1 MSSQFLPVDEQLA
14 ILKRGIVDFEVEAEL
29 KTKLERS
36 RKENKPLTIKAGF
49 DPTAPDL
56 HLGHGVLLN
65 KMRQFQ
71 ELGHRVVF
79 LIGDFTARIGDP
91 TGKNTTRP
99 PLTDEAIT
107 VNAATYKRQVFK
119 LLDSQ
124 KTVVLFNSEWLASMS
139 FDDIIRLAARYSV
152 ARIIEREDFR
162 RRLSEGRHISMHELL
177 YPLVQGYDSVAMR
190 ADVELGGTD
199 QRFNLLVGRDLM
211 RHYGIEPQC
220 IMTVPILEGL
230 DAREVEG
237 KIVGDKM
244 SKSLGNY
251 IGFEEE
257 PDSQFGK
264 IMSVCDPVM
273 WRYYDL
279 LSARSNAEIATLKA
293 GHPKEAKL
301 ALAFEIV
308 ERFHTTEAAEKAL
321 ANFHALFG
329 AGKQGE
335 VPTDAPEISLPWREG
350 LTLSHMLVETQLV
363 ESGGDAKR
371 LIRQGGVSLDGNR
384 VDDVLFAISPGK
396 HLVRA
401 GKKKWAQVTV
411 ISAS

>member
-1 MSSQFLPVDEQLA
+1 MQTFLPVDEQLS
-14 ILKRGIVDFEVEAEL
+14 ILKRGIVDLEVEAEL
-29 KTKLERS
+29 KAKLERS
-36 RKENKPLTIKAGF
+36 LKDNKPLTIKAGF

-56 HLGHGVLLN
+56 HLGHAVLIT

-71 ELGHRVVF
+71 DLGHRVVF
-79 LIGDFTARIGDP
+79 LIGDSTARIGDP
-91 TGKNTTRP
+91 TGKNATRP
-99 PLTDEAIT
+99 PLSDEAIIA
-107 VNAATYKRQVFK
+107 NSATYKRQVFK
-119 LLDSQ
+119 ILDPV
-124 KTVVLFNSEWLASMS
+124 KTVVQFNSEWLAPMS
-139 FDDIIRLAARYSV
+139 FDDIIRLAAKYSV

-162 RRLSEGRHISMHELL
+162 RRLAEGRHISMHELL

-211 RHYGIEPQC
+211 RHFGQEPQC

-230 DAREVEG
+230 DAREVDG
-237 KIVGDKM
+237 AIVGDKM

-251 IGFEEE
+251 VGFEEE

-273 WRYYDL
+273 WRYFEL
-279 LSARSNAEIATLKA
+279 LSTKSNTQITALKA

-301 ALAFEIV
+301 VLAFEIV
-308 ERFHTTEAAEKAL
+308 ERFHTTAAAQHAL
-321 ANFHALFG
+321 DNFHALFG

-335 VPTDAPEISLPWREG
+335 VPKDAPEITLAWREG
-350 LTLSHMLVETQLV
+350 LTLSHLLVETHLV

-371 LIRQGGVSLDGNR
+371 LIRQGGVSVDGNR
-384 VDDVLFAISPGK
+384 VDDVQFGIQPGK

-401 GKKKWAQVTV
+401 GKKKWAQITV
-411 ISAS
+411 E

>member
-1 MSSQFLPVDEQLA
+1 MQKFLAVDEQIA

-29 KTKLERS
+29 KAKLEKS
-36 RKENKPLTIKAGF
+36 RKEGKPLTIKAGF

-56 HLGHGVLLN
+56 HLGHAVLLT
-65 KMRQFQ
+65 KMRHFQ
-71 ELGHRVVF
+71 DLGHRTVF

-99 PLTDEAIT
+99 PLSDEAIT
-107 VNAATYKRQVFK
+107 ANAATYKRQVFK
-119 LLDSQ
+119 ILDPE
-124 KTVVLFNSEWLASMS
+124 KTVVQFNSEWLATMS
-139 FDDIIRLAARYSV
+139 FDDIIRLAAKYSV

-162 RRLSEGRHISMHELL
+162 RRLNEGRHISMHELL
-177 YPLVQGYDSVAMR
+177 YPLVQGYDSVAMK

-211 RHYGIEPQC
+211 RHFGQEPQC

-230 DAREVEG
+230 DAREVDG
-237 KIVGDKM
+237 HIVGDKM

-251 IGFEEE
+251 VGFDEE
-257 PDSQFGK
+257 PNSQFGK

-273 WRYYDL
+273 WRYFEL
-279 LSARSNAEIATLKA
+279 LSAKSREEIAALKA
-293 GHPKEAKL
+293 GHPKQAKL
-301 ALAFEIV
+301 ALAFEMV
-308 ERFHTTEAAEKAL
+308 ERFHTADAAKHAL
-321 ANFHALFG
+321 DTFDALFG
-329 AGKQGE
+329 AGKNSE
-335 VPTDAPEISLPWREG
+335 VPTDAPEITISWREG
-350 LTLSHMLVETQLV
+350 LVLSHVLVEAKLV
-363 ESGGDAKR
+363 ESSGDAKR

-384 VDDVLFAISPGK
+384 VDDVQFAIQPGK

-411 ISAS
+411 Q

>member
-1 MSSQFLPVDEQLA
+1 MHAFLPVDEQLA
-14 ILKRGIVDFEVEAEL
+14 ILKRGIVDFEVEGEL
-29 KTKLERS
+29 KAKLEKS
-36 RKENKPLTIKAGF
+36 RKENKALTVKAGF

-56 HLGHGVLLN
+56 HLGHAVLLN

-91 TGKNTTRP
+91 TGKNATRP
-99 PLTDEAIT
+99 PLSDEAI
-107 VNAATYKRQVFK
+107 VANAATYKRQVFK
-119 LLDSQ
+119 VLDEH
-124 KTVVLFNSEWLASMS
+124 KTVVQFNSEWLAKMS
-139 FDDIIRLAARYSV
+139 FDDIIRLAAKYSV

-162 RRLSEGRHISMHELL
+162 RRLSEGRHVSMHELL

-211 RHYGIEPQC
+211 RHFGQEPQC

-230 DAREVEG
+230 EAREVNG

-251 IGFEEE
+251 VGFDEN
-257 PDSQFGK
+257 PDGQFGK
-264 IMSVCDPVM
+264 IMSICDPVM
-273 WRYYDL
+273 WRYYEL
-279 LSARSNAEIATLKA
+279 LSAKPVAEIDKLKA
-293 GHPKEAKL
+293 GHPKDAKV

-308 ERFHTTEAAEKAL
+308 ERFHGINGAEHAL
-321 ANFHALFG
+321 ANFNALFG
-329 AGKQGE
+329 QGKNAE
-335 VPTDAPEISLPWREG
+335 VPKDAPEVQLKWREG
-350 LTLSHMLVETQLV
+350 LTLSQVLVEAALV

-371 LIRQGGVSLDGNR
+371 LIRGGGVSVNGDR
-384 VDDVLFAISPGK
+384 VEDVQFLVGPGK
-396 HLVRA
+396 HMVRA
-401 GKKKWAQVTV
+401 GKKKWAQVIV
-411 ISAS
+411 S